1 MPEVIL
7 LKKTRHT
14 RCDTCLSFNRCHRWF
29 KLKTEA
35 NDCEFYE
42 FNKDRCPFSKKDED
56 GAFLCTGKEATESRL
71 SYCTEFI
78 YPNCPILENNL
89 LTRKLADA
97 LKGKQIKNIGV
108 YGKPASDTRQ
118 ILLFTNDDILLQIKT
133 FSPDNDST
141 LEIFL
146 HEGEK
151 EYNLSLETYD
161 EIRKILGE
169 EDD

>member
-1 MPEVIL
+1 MLEVIL

-56 GAFLCTGKEATESRL
+56 GIFLCTGKEATESRV

-89 LTRKLADA
+89 LTRKLANA

-118 ILLFTNDDILLQIKT
+118 ILLSTNDDILLQIKT

-146 HEGEK
+146 HEGDE

>member
-1 MPEVIL
+1 M
-7 LKKTRHT
+7 KKTRHT

-56 GAFLCTGKEATESRL
+56 GIFLCTGKEATESRV

-89 LTRKLADA
+89 LTRKLANA

-118 ILLFTNDDILLQIKT
+118 ILLSTNDDILLQIKT

-146 HEGEK
+146 HEGDK

>member
-42 FNKDRCPFSKKDED
+42 FNKDRCPFSKKDKD
-56 GAFLCTGKEATESRL
+56 GTFLCTGKEATESRV

-89 LTRKLADA
+89 LTRKLANA

-118 ILLFTNDDILLQIKT
+118 ILLSTNDDILLQIKT

-141 LEIFL
+141 LEIL
-146 HEGEK
+146 YMKHC
-151 EYNLSLETYD
+151 NLN
-161 EIRKILGE
+161 
-169 EDD
+169 

>member
-1 MPEVIL
+1 M
-7 LKKTRHT
+7 KKIRHT
-14 RCDTCLSFNRCHRWF
+14 RCDTCISFNRCHRWF

-42 FNKDRCPFSKKDED
+42 FNKDRCPFSFKDKD
-56 GAFLCTGKEATESRL
+56 GNFLCTGKEATESRV
-71 SYCTEFI
+71 SYCTEFV

-89 LTRKLADA
+89 LTRKLVKAM
-97 LKGKQIKNIGV
+97 KGKIIKDIGV
-108 YGKPASDTRQ
+108 FGKPSSDTRQ
-118 ILLFTNDDILLQIKT
+118 ILLSINDNVLLQIKT

-146 HEGEK
+146 HEDGE

-161 EIRKILGE
+161 EIRRILGE

>member
-1 MPEVIL
+1 M
-7 LKKTRHT
+7 KKTRHT

-29 KLKTEA
+29 KLKIEA

-56 GAFLCTGKEATESRL
+56 GIFLCTGKEATESRV

-89 LTRKLADA
+89 LTRKLANA

-118 ILLFTNDDILLQIKT
+118 ILLSTNDDILLQIKT

-146 HEGEK
+146 HEGDK